1 MLIGLFGWVGDVLSK
16 LTFNIDI
23 AIYGL
28 AKIVYDVF
36 MFIADARILNDSTAA
51 NLTRR
56 IYAILGIFMLFVLAY
71 NLLMYIIDPDR
82 MTDKEQG
89 LGSIIKDVL
98 IALAVM
104 LILPTLFNRL
114 YSLQSTVLKSGVI
127 ENLVLG
133 GYTTIEN
140 YDANGDNSAKNG
152 IEKGVN
158 ILIANTYAAFLLP
171 DNGDTTV
178 MDCLETNE
186 NKNVPEDYCE
196 AYQKVRKNGYI
207 DEYEDFVTNDDYRYW
222 PLVTT
227 VVGVVLIFFMLSF
240 CVNLAIRAGKLAIL
254 QLIAPIP
261 LLLEL
266 IPKFKGTRREWV
278 ETLFKVYLEVF
289 IYLAMIYLVIFLISL
304 VPDVITGLIHTTFQ
318 NQTGGGITHLI
329 AILILS
335 YGLLQFG
342 KTAPE
347 FVYKILKI
355 ESKGTLKAAAT
366 RALHIGGGIGAA
378 GGAAAIMGAKNFKT
392 LGKDLRTDWR
402 AERLPLKS
410 FGKAAFNL
418 AAGTAIGATR
428 AAYSNRAGGIKP
440 STMFGASKEAAV
452 KSQKTVDSL
461 RKRPQLF
468 NEFMTGDYSL
478 LDPEGRAQM
487 RSVFTGETPVDR
499 ELEALKG
506 ATGSVTDKGKENSFY
521 KDLDKAFNKEK
532 MNALNAP
539 GGKNWDIEFANWK
552 QQAGNAN
559 KNEADFASE
568 VKASRRGDRYE
579 SLRSAAIKY
588 EEREA
593 QRRVVNDSKLKDY
606 KTIAVKYLTNLERSP
621 DINLSDSKNANIN
634 KARKDLRD
642 KFVGG
647 DLDRAEL
654 APGVTGSDLLK
665 SIMAID
671 KSVKE
676 RAEIEEIGLI
686 RRKDNKSGNDKDKK

>member
-1 MLIGLFGWVGDVLSK
+1 M
-16 LTFNIDI
+16 
-23 AIYGL
+23 
-28 AKIVYDVF
+28 
-36 MFIADARILNDSTAA
+36 AD
-51 NLTRR
+51 
-56 IYAILGIFMLFVLAY
+56 
-71 NLLMYIIDPDR
+71 
-82 MTDKEQG
+82 
-89 LGSIIKDVL
+89 
-98 IALAVM
+98 
-104 LILPTLFNRL
+104 TLESLEIEVVNR
-114 YSLQSTVLKSGVI
+114 
-127 ENLVLG
+127 
-133 GYTTIEN
+133 
-140 YDANGDNSAKNG
+140 SAG
-152 IEKGVN
+152 
-158 ILIANTYAAFLLP
+158 
-171 DNGDTTV
+171 
-178 MDCLETNE
+178 
-186 NKNVPEDYCE
+186 
-196 AYQKVRKNGYI
+196 
-207 DEYEDFVTNDDYRYW
+207 
-222 PLVTT
+222 
-227 VVGVVLIFFMLSF
+227 
-240 CVNLAIRAGKLAIL
+240 
-254 QLIAPIP
+254 
-261 LLLEL
+261 
-266 IPKFKGTRREWV
+266 
-278 ETLFKVYLEVF
+278 
-289 IYLAMIYLVIFLISL
+289 
-304 VPDVITGLIHTTFQ
+304 
-318 NQTGGGITHLI
+318 
-329 AILILS
+329 
-335 YGLLQFG
+335 
-342 KTAPE
+342 
-347 FVYKILKI
+347 
-355 ESKGTLKAAAT
+355 
-366 RALHIGGGIGAA
+366 
-378 GGAAAIMGAKNFKT
+378 
-392 LGKDLRTDWR
+392 
-402 AERLPLKS
+402 
-410 FGKAAFNL
+410 
-418 AAGTAIGATR
+418 AGTAIGATR